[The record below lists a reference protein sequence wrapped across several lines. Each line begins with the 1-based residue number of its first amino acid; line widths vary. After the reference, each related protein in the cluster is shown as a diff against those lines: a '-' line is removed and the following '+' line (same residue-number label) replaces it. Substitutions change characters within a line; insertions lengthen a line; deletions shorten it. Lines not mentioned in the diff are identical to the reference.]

1 MTEQPDTTTLSGACC
16 GLDDPYPCIE
26 CGAVDPW
33 ACPPRCGECWTVYS
47 RKEVADALEAAG
59 GNVQTAERRLGFFL
73 SEEAVVAWL
82 DAQDA
87 ELRSR

>member
-1 MTEQPDTTTLSGACC
+1 VGA
-16 GLDDPYPCIE
+16 
-26 CGAVDPW
+26 W
-33 ACPPRCGECWTVYS
+33 AGSPLCGECWEAYS

-59 GNVQTAERRLGFFL
+59 GNVQAAERRLGFFL